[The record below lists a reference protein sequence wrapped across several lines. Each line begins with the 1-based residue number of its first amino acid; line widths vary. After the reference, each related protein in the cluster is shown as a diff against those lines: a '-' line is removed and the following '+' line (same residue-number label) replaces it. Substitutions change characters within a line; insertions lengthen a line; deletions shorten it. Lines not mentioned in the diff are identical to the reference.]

1 MTDPITNDAG
11 QVALK
16 YYQPAQVLA
25 QQTPTGAG
33 YAFAVR
39 ANIAMSWVHPDD
51 VENLLA
57 RRVGCNCG
65 GSRKKQAFSYAN
77 ESDVRRW
84 TNGGGR

>member
-1 MTDPITNDAG
+1 MTQAITNDAG

-25 QQTPTGAG
+25 QNTPTGTG

-39 ANIAMSWVHPDD
+39 ASISMSWVNADD

-57 RRVGCNCG
+57 RRAGCNCG
-65 GSRKKQAFSYAN
+65 GKKKQAFYYAN
-77 ESDVRRW
+77 EDDVRRW
-84 TNGGGR
+84 QNGGGR